1 MNLPPHLKIS
11 LLSVTVLFQTTEATA
26 EIEFDTEIPPLV
38 FAAQELEQA
47 LAEAGKSDVSVSLRM
62 EPDPSQLEAFA
73 IRLLGAKRIEVV
85 GTDLN
90 GAMYGGLELADRVNL
105 GLPLENQDGAPF
117 VGKRGIKFNLPWDA
131 RSPSYDDTGFSA
143 QMNIETMYDLKFWT
157 DFIDDM
163 ARYRYNVLSLWSTAP
178 FANLV
183 KLEEYPE
190 AGLEDVYRMKEGL
203 LQPRQPRD
211 LFKTFDKD
219 KNGTI
224 DEADGV
230 IELVMKLSMDEKTA
244 HWQKVFQHAA
254 NRGIEIYLFSWNVFT
269 HGATGKYGITQDQTN
284 PKTIQYMRT
293 LVRETLLAYPQIA
306 GIGVCSGENDREELD
321 DTPDS
326 TEHYIFKTYGRAIMD
341 VQEQHPNR
349 KIRFIHRR
357 HGSDPDRVR
366 AAFKDYTGGELDTSV
381 KYAVAHIYSSRRPQ
395 EWEKRIEG
403 EGWNQDFKVWLN
415 LRNDDIFMHRWGSPD
430 FVREFIKWMPHDDSP
445 GFMMGSDGYVWARDF
460 AAKNPELRGQ
470 MEIDKHWYKFRLWGQ
485 LAYDNARGNDYWQ
498 AVLAHRFPSVDA
510 PLLHDTWEAVSEIIP
525 QLNRAAWSGTDA
537 GFAAEGCMS
546 WLSPASDGFLTID
559 DYYFDRPPMALDRIE
574 NGPDP
579 QCISVTDW
587 AEAMVAGKGETLPG
601 LTPLEVADNLDRFAQ
616 AADDALPRLRT
627 QVGGNVELRETLL
640 DIESM
645 AHLGRY
651 YADKQRGAAKLA
663 LFRASNG
670 EDRAAHLESVAHLE
684 AAVHHWKAY
693 ANVLE
698 PRYIPTL
705 MARTY
710 QMDWMKTLRY
720 VQDEVEAVR
729 REGDIPTVA
738 FDGLKDGEELAV
750 GSNLRVKVTASDRDG
765 IASVK
770 LYINGLLL
778 DAEATKSSY
787 TWSASSDET
796 LRNLPQGFYRL
807 EAVAIDQ
814 QGVSARAAATIKV
827 GSPIFRSANDWTD
840 NIHRELLSEGEIWKV
855 DVGHEIVIPLPRL
868 ECTLTFGADGKI
880 ILRDDL
886 TNVITFRAN
895 AKTKIGR
902 HHASFEQGKLTTYTQ
917 WPGDEEVF
925 EIWQSFK
932 SKKIEQN
939 GPFKLGI
946 TQGKRVVCF
955 TENNGKTE
963 IVWSYTPVNW

>member
-1 MNLPPHLKIS
+1 MKLFPHLKLA
-11 LLSVTVLFQTTEATA
+11 LLSISAVLQPSPALA
-26 EIEFDTEIPPLV
+26 SVAHDADVPQLV
-38 FAAQELEQA
+38 FAAQELQEA
-47 LAEAGKSDVSVSLRM
+47 LNEAERRNLHVSIRV
-62 EPDPSQLEAFA
+62 EPNASTPEAFE
-73 IRLLGAKRIEVV
+73 IRLLGPERIEIV
-85 GTDLN
+85 GTDST
-90 GAMYGGLELADRVNL
+90 GAMYGGLELADWVEL
-105 GLPLENQDGAPF
+105 GLPLRNHVGTPF
-117 VGKRGIKFNLPWDA
+117 VEKRGIKFNIPWDA

-143 QMNIETMYDLKFWT
+143 QMNIATMYDFEFWSA
-157 DFIDDM
+157 FIDDL

-178 FANLV
+178 YANLV
-183 KLEEYPE
+183 KLDDYPE
-190 AGLEDVYRMKEGL
+190 AVLEDVYRMKDGL

-211 LFKTFDKD
+211 LFKTFDTD
-219 KNGTI
+219 KNGAI
-224 DEADGV
+224 NEEDGV

-244 HWQKVFQHAA
+244 HWQRVFQHAA
-254 NRGIEIYLFSWNVFT
+254 DRGIEIYLFSWNVFT

-284 PKTIQYMRT
+284 PKTIEYMRT

-321 DTPDS
+321 DTPHS

-341 VQEQHPNR
+341 VQEEHPDR

-366 AAFKDYTGGELDTSV
+366 EAFKDYTGGKLETSV

-395 EWEKRIEG
+395 EWENRIEG

-430 FVREFIKWMPHDDSP
+430 FVREFIKWMPHEDSP

-460 AAKNPELRGQ
+460 AAKNPGLHGQ
-470 MEIDKHWYKFRLWGQ
+470 MEIEKHWYKFRLWGQ
-485 LAYDNARGNDYWQ
+485 LAYDHARDDDYWQ
-498 AVLAHRFPSVDA
+498 AVLAQRFPTVDA

-525 QLNRAAWSGTDA
+525 QLNRAVWSGIDA
-537 GFAAEGCMS
+537 AFAPEGCMS

-559 DYYFDRPPMALDRIE
+559 DYYFDRSPMALSRIE

-579 QCISVTDW
+579 QCISVTEW
-587 AEAMVAGKGETLPG
+587 AAAVVAGKTHTLTG

-616 AADDALPRLRT
+616 AADDALPQLRA
-627 QVGGNVELRETLL
+627 QMGENVELQETLW

-670 EDRAAHLESVAHLE
+670 EDRPVHFESVAHLE
-684 AAVHHWKAY
+684 AAVEHWKAY
-693 ANVLE
+693 ADVLE

-720 VQDEVEAVR
+720 VEDELETVR
-729 REGDIPTVA
+729 REGDAPAVV
-738 FDGLKDGEELAV
+738 FEDLKDGKKLTI
-750 GSNLRVKVTASDRDG
+750 GSDLRVKVNATDRDG
-765 IASVK
+765 IATVK
-770 LYINGLLL
+770 LYLNGLLL
-778 DAEATKSSY
+778 DAEPTEDSY
-787 TWSASSDET
+787 VWSAASDE
-796 LRNLPQGFYRL
+796 LLGNLPEGFYQI

-814 QGVSARAAATIKV
+814 HGVSGRTSATIKV
-827 GSPIFRSANDWTD
+827 GSPKAKSANNWAD
-840 NIHRELLSEGEIWKV
+840 NLHQVLLSDGEIWKV
-855 DVGHEIVIPLPRL
+855 DVSHEIVIPLRRL

-880 ILRDDL
+880 ILQDDL
-886 TNVITFRAN
+886 TKVITFRAN
-895 AKTKIGR
+895 AKTKLGR
-902 HHASFEQGKLTTYTQ
+902 HHAIFERGKLATYTQ
-917 WPGDEEVF
+917 WPGDEGIF
-925 EIWQSFK
+925 EIWQSYRNRE
-932 SKKIEQN
+932 IEHQ

-946 TQGKRVVCF
+946 TQDKRVACF
-955 TENNGKTE
+955 TEENGKVE
-963 IVWSYTPVNW
+963 IVWFYNPVKW